1 MGAIKSFFHHLLLFW
16 YFTTTNKGKVY
27 IFSLNNTLLGKVLIV
42 IFGKMEMIHLT
53 ISWKTMS
60 TISCREQQ
68 LNNQVNLFIGAAST
82 MTTVTMTFKSRKSVH
97 SRQECMLFPTQQKR
111 INPLNAVS
119 FPIYLTGTKRFSLV
133 LFCFFFR
140 FFFDSFLILLCFT
153 LICFC
158 FVLFVV
164 YTLIVQCLFSHIAFI
179 YTKRTSTFRKFRL
192 LQ

>member
-1 MGAIKSFFHHLLLFW
+1 
-16 YFTTTNKGKVY
+16 
-27 IFSLNNTLLGKVLIV
+27 
-42 IFGKMEMIHLT
+42 MIHLT
-53 ISWKTMS
+53 ISGKTMS

-97 SRQECMLFPTQQKR
+97 SRQECMLCPTQQKR

>member
-1 MGAIKSFFHHLLLFW
+1 MPYTTEKDKPTKCSKFSDLSNWYKKVFTSF
-16 YFTTTNKGKVY
+16 
-27 IFSLNNTLLGKVLIV
+27 
-42 IFGKMEMIHLT
+42 
-53 ISWKTMS
+53 
-60 TISCREQQ
+60 
-68 LNNQVNLFIGAAST
+68 
-82 MTTVTMTFKSRKSVH
+82 
-97 SRQECMLFPTQQKR
+97 
-111 INPLNAVS
+111 
-119 FPIYLTGTKRFSLV
+119 V
-133 LFCFFFR
+133 LFCFFR

>member
-1 MGAIKSFFHHLLLFW
+1 
-16 YFTTTNKGKVY
+16 
-27 IFSLNNTLLGKVLIV
+27 
-42 IFGKMEMIHLT
+42 MIHLT
-53 ISWKTMS
+53 ISGTS

-68 LNNQVNLFIGAAST
+68 LNNQVNLFIGVAST

-97 SRQECMLFPTQQKR
+97 SRQECILCPTQQKR

-133 LFCFFFR
+133 LFCFFR

-158 FVLFVV
+158 FLLFVV
-164 YTLIVQCLFSHIAFI
+164 YTLIVECLFSHIAFI